1 MPEGLVGIGVG
12 LYFLLAS
19 RWAARFAVRSWHRAF
34 PRAHVS
40 ERAYRVV
47 FAGGGIVFII
57 LGLLSLL
64 GVIRDK

>member
-1 MPEGLVGIGVG
+1 MIEGLVGIGAG
-12 LYFLLAS
+12 LYFVLAS
-19 RWAARFAVRSWHRAF
+19 RWAARLAVRSWQRAF

-40 ERAYRVV
+40 ERAYRLV
-47 FAGGGIVFII
+47 FVGGGIVFIA